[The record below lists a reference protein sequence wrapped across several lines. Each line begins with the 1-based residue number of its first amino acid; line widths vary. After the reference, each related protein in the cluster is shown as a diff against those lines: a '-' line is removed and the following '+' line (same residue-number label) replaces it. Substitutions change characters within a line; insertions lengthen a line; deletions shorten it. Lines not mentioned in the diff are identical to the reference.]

1 MVAIDTLSG
10 VAIAKTTGRTAIYH
24 KIKDVVDTHTEVC
37 VLINDQHSMF
47 TIQVTVVKVHN
58 ISIDSQSE
66 VFTNVMTSQEYHVML
81 TFNHKDGPF
90 TPILAT
96 TGCYSNS
103 TGMHDAT
110 LNTQPVYLQQVGF
123 DCLLTVKSPTHPQI
137 SQSDVAKAVAVFNNR
152 SGKSYCHLMPTS
164 NSATQRLLSIFND
177 VTMTLQVVAYDFD
190 HLYTVSPAPVRI
202 PFMPSFVLRQQQIKV
217 GSCDHSTEIEVWGTK
232 DQLTNLQVF
241 TLCIA
246 HLHSNVILQVSTED
260 NTLIIAPPVF
270 DSATKAVYTISR
282 QNQENHVISE
292 SSPKLVT
299 VNFISLLTGQSSQ
312 LTVMSSSHGAN
323 CVSQSQHSADNL
335 ISATPP
341 TMLHKVPILQQVSTF
356 VGDEMIVVMVTGIV
370 VLLGFLAVCC
380 SLWRHGNS
388 SSTNQSGF
396 SSHVP
401 SATSSTP
408 QPLPPVLMT
417 TPSST
422 ACPGTS
428 PRQPHQRAASAFTPT
443 NNSPHYTL
451 YNQ

>member
-24 KIKDVVDTHTEVC
+24 KIKDIVDTHTEVC
-37 VLINDQHSMF
+37 ILINDHHSML
-47 TIQVTVVKVHN
+47 TLQVSVVKVHN

-66 VFTNVMTSQEYHVML
+66 VFTNVMTSQEYHVMI

-90 TPILAT
+90 TPIPAT
-96 TGCYSNS
+96 TGCYSNF
-103 TGMHDAT
+103 TGIHDTT
-110 LNTQPVYLQQVGF
+110 LNTQPAYLQQVGF

-190 HLYTVSPAPVRI
+190 HLYTISSAPVRI
-202 PFMPSFVLRQQQIKV
+202 PFVPSFVLRQQQIKV
-217 GSCDHSTEIEVWGTK
+217 GSCDPSTKIEVWGTK
-232 DQLTNLQVF
+232 DQLTNLQVI
-241 TLCIA
+241 TLYIA
-246 HLHSNVILQVSTED
+246 HLDSNVLQVSTGED
-260 NTLIIAPPVF
+260 NTLIIAPPEF
-270 DSATKAVYTISR
+270 HSATSAVYTISR
-282 QNQENHVISE
+282 QNHEDHVISE
-292 SSPKLVT
+292 SSPKLVM

-323 CVSQSQHSADNL
+323 CISQSQHSADGL
-335 ISATPP
+335 PSATPP
-341 TMLHKVPILQQVSTF
+341 TMLHKVPILQQVSAF
-356 VGDEMIVVMVTGIV
+356 VGDEIIVIMVTGIV

-388 SSTNQSGF
+388 GSTNQSGF
-396 SSHVP
+396 SSHIP

-408 QPLPPVLMT
+408 QPLPPILMST
-417 TPSST
+417 SST
-422 ACPGTS
+422 CPGTS
-428 PRQPHQRAASAFTPT
+428 PRQPHQRSTSAFTPT